1 VNFTSRGVGLNGGD
15 ARHSLAARLRDL
27 REQHWPELRITQP
40 QLARA
45 LGGLS
50 VPLISSWESTANPR
64 IPPVHR
70 LEAYARLFAT
80 PRSFDGGAPRL
91 IDRASLTDAERRTLN
106 ELTSEL
112 MRLRGR
118 AMEAAQAEP
127 GGGRSLSESI
137 GSSPWRFDDGG
148 TVTAVCAKLPQ
159 HMLDKIPY
167 TDVNEP
173 DFIEL
178 LTYSELDSLFEL
190 YGHLRAANP
199 GSHVYRRIA
208 NELKHDDIQTHLA
221 VLGGVD
227 WNSLTKTIMERLQLP
242 VHQVA
247 DWDTDGGQYFEVET
261 NGATEQYQPVLRTA
275 GGQTVLEED
284 VALFVRA
291 ANPFNRLRT
300 VTICNGMYGR
310 GTYGAVRAL
319 TDVEFRDRNGDYL
332 SSRFAGCDSYCVL
345 TRVQIVNGATL
356 TPDWSSGE
364 HTLFEWPPAA

>member
-1 VNFTSRGVGLNGGD
+1 LNGGD
-15 ARHSLAARLRDL
+15 ARHVLAARLRDL

-40 QLARA
+40 QLALA
-45 LGGLS
+45 LGGVS
-50 VPLISSWESTANPR
+50 VPLISSWESLTNPR

-80 PRSFDGGAPRL
+80 RRSFDGGAPRL
-91 IDRASLTDAERRTLN
+91 MERGNFTEAERRTLN

-118 AMEAAQAEP
+118 AMEAASSDVP
-127 GGGRSLSESI
+127 GSRSLSESI
-137 GSSPWRFDDGG
+137 GSSLWSFNDSG

-159 HMLDKIPY
+159 DMLEKIPY
-167 TDVNEP
+167 TDVGEP

-199 GSHVYRRIA
+199 GSHVYRRLA
-208 NELKHDDIQTHLA
+208 PDLKHVDIQTHLA

-242 VHQVA
+242 VRQVA
-247 DWDTDGGQYFEVET
+247 DWDTEGGQYFEVDN
-261 NGATEQYQPVLRTA
+261 NGVTERYRPMLRTSA
-275 GGQTVLEED
+275 GQTVLEED

-300 VTICNGMYGR
+300 VTICSGMYGR

-319 TDVEFRDRNGDYL
+319 TDVEFRDRNNDYL

-345 TRVQIVNGATL
+345 SRVQIINGETL
-356 TPDWSSGE
+356 TPDWSGGE

>member
-1 VNFTSRGVGLNGGD
+1 MNGGD
-15 ARHSLAARLRDL
+15 ARHVLAARLKDL
-27 REQHWPELRITQP
+27 REQHWPEFRITQP

-50 VPLISSWESTANPR
+50 VPLISSWESATNPR

-80 PRSFDGGAPRL
+80 RRSFEGDAPRL
-91 IDRASLTDAERRTLN
+91 IDRATLTDTERRALN

-118 AMEAAQAEP
+118 AMEAASTDMP
-127 GGGRSLSESI
+127 GGRSLSESI
-137 GSSPWRFDDGG
+137 GSSLWSFDDGG

-159 HMLDKIPY
+159 QMLDKIPY
-167 TDVNEP
+167 TDVNVP

-178 LTYSELDSLFEL
+178 LTYSDLDALFEL

-208 NELKHDDIQTHLA
+208 DELKHDDIQTHLA

-227 WNSLTKTIMERLQLP
+227 WNSLTKTIMERLRLP
-242 VHQVA
+242 VRQVA
-247 DWDTDGGQYFEVET
+247 DWESEGGQYFEVET
-261 NGATEQYQPVLRTA
+261 DGATERYRPVLRTS

-284 VALFVRA
+284 VALFVRS
-291 ANPFNRLRT
+291 ANPFNRART
-300 VTICNGMYGR
+300 VTICLGMYGR

-319 TDVEFRDRNGDYL
+319 TDAEFRDRNVDYL
-332 SSRFAGCDSYCVL
+332 SSRFDGCVSYCVL

>member
-1 VNFTSRGVGLNGGD
+1 MGLNGGD
-15 ARHSLAARLRDL
+15 ARQVLAARLRDL
-27 REQHWPELRITQP
+27 RDQHWPELRITQP
-40 QLARA
+40 QLALA

-50 VPLISSWESTANPR
+50 VPLISSWESATNPR

-70 LEAYARLFAT
+70 LETYARLFAT
-80 PRSFDGGAPRL
+80 RRSFDGDAPRL
-91 IDRASLTDAERRTLN
+91 VDRASLTDAERRTLN

-118 AMEAAQAEP
+118 AMEAASADP
-127 GGGRSLSESI
+127 AGVRSLSESI

-148 TVTAVCAKLPQ
+148 TVTVVCAKLPQ
-159 HMLDKIPY
+159 EMLKQIPY

-178 LTYSELDSLFEL
+178 LTYSDLDSLFEL

-208 NELKHDDIQTHLA
+208 NELKHDDYHTHLA

-227 WNSLTKTIMERLQLP
+227 WNELTSTILKKLELP
-242 VHQVA
+242 VQQVA
-247 DWDTDGGQYFEVET
+247 HWDTDGAQYFEVEN
-261 NGATEQYQPVLRTA
+261 NGVMEQYRPVLR
-275 GGQTVLEED
+275 GSGDQKVLEED

-291 ANPFNRLRT
+291 ANPFNRARI

-319 TDVEFRDRNGDYL
+319 TDAEFRDRNVDYL
-332 SSRFAGCDSYCVL
+332 SSRFSGCDSFCIL

-356 TPDWSSGE
+356 TPDWSVGE
-364 HTLFEWPPAA
+364 NTLFEWPPVA

>member
-1 VNFTSRGVGLNGGD
+1 LNGGD
-15 ARHSLAARLRDL
+15 ARHVLAARLKELRD
-27 REQHWPELRITQP
+27 QHWPDLRITQP
-40 QLARA
+40 QLAVA

-50 VPLISSWESTANPR
+50 VPLISSWESLTNPR

-80 PRSFDGGAPRL
+80 RRSFESDAPRL
-91 IDRASLTDAERRTLN
+91 VERASLTDAERRALN

-118 AMEAAQAEP
+118 AMEAASTDVP
-127 GGGRSLSESI
+127 GVRSLSESI
-137 GSSPWRFDDGG
+137 GSSLWSFNDGG
-148 TVTAVCAKLPQ
+148 TVTAVCAKVPQ
-159 HMLDKIPY
+159 DMLDKMPY

-178 LTYSELDSLFEL
+178 LTYSDLDSLFEL
-190 YGHLRAANP
+190 YGHIRAANP

-208 NELKHDDIQTHLA
+208 NELKDNDYHTHLA

-227 WNSLTKTIMERLQLP
+227 WNPLTRTILEKLQLP
-242 VHQVA
+242 VRLVA
-247 DWDTDGGQYFEVET
+247 DWSTEGAQYFEVEI
-261 NGATEQYQPVLRTA
+261 NGETERYRPVLRTS
-275 GGQTVLEED
+275 GGQEVLEED
-284 VALFVRA
+284 VALFARA
-291 ANPFNRLRT
+291 SSPFNRART
-300 VTICNGMYGR
+300 VTICFGMYGR

-319 TDVEFRDRNGDYL
+319 TDAEFRDRNTDYL
-332 SSRFAGCDSYCVL
+332 STRFGDCDSYCVL

>member
-1 VNFTSRGVGLNGGD
+1 MNGGD
-15 ARHSLAARLRDL
+15 ARQVLAARLRDL
-27 REQHWPELRITQP
+27 REQQWPELHITQP
-40 QLARA
+40 QLALA

-50 VPLISSWESTANPR
+50 VPLISSWESATNPR

-80 PRSFDGGAPRL
+80 RRSFGGEVPRL
-91 IDRASLTDAERRTLN
+91 LDPADLTDAERRTLN

-112 MRLRGR
+112 MRLRGQ
-118 AMEAAQAEP
+118 AMAASAAPVQS
-127 GGGRSLSESI
+127 RSLSDSI
-137 GSSPWRFDDGG
+137 GSSLWRFDDGG
-148 TVTAVCAKLPQ
+148 TVTVVCAKLPQ
-159 HMLDKIPY
+159 DMLDKIPY
-167 TDVNEP
+167 TNVDEP

-208 NELKHDDIQTHLA
+208 PELKHDDYHTHLA

-227 WNSLTKTIMERLQLP
+227 WNALTRTILERLRLP
-242 VHQVA
+242 VRQVA
-247 DWDTDGGQYFEVET
+247 DWGTDGAQYFEVE
-261 NGATEQYQPVLRTA
+261 NDGATERYPPVLRDS
-275 GGQTVLEED
+275 GGQMVLEED
-284 VALFVRA
+284 VALFARA
-291 ANPFNRLRT
+291 ANPFNRART

-319 TDVEFRDRNGDYL
+319 TDAEFRDRNVDYL
-332 SSRFAGCDSYCVL
+332 SSRFAGCDSYFIL
-345 TRVQIVNGATL
+345 TRVPIVNGATL

-364 HTLFEWPPAA
+364 NTLFEWPPVA